1 MSQSSLKKRKF
12 VTHIARGQALEIDV
26 RDAHIAAATS
36 FLKATRGEFAARVA
50 NAKKRLMTTEPI
62 VLAGPVKRIR

>member
-1 MSQSSLKKRKF
+1 
-12 VTHIARGQALEIDV
+12 LEIDV